1 MTEEGWLGNTSGNYV
16 TIKQRECN
24 QLGHL
29 EIETF
34 SGLEATVLLATLG
47 GFVDRIRQQKMRKK
61 KERKERKQLLE
72 NANRCCH
79 LACLPARLPPCL
91 LISSNYNWPGDKA
104 SGQNVGQI
112 TE

>member
-61 KERKERKQLLE
+61 KRKQKERKRSAAAGKCKQVLSS
-72 NANRCCH
+72 
-79 LACLPARLPPCL
+79 CLPLCL

>member
-61 KERKERKQLLE
+61 RRKKENAQQLLE

-79 LACLPARLPPCL
+79 LACPPASLPANQLQLQLARRQSEWSKC
-91 LISSNYNWPGDKA
+91 WPD
-104 SGQNVGQI
+104 N
-112 TE
+112 